1 MIVPHSCDLVHCTA
15 FLLRGSVRPPPTKKS
30 GWAQFTASAPGR
42 QEPYSYA
49 TDNGGVKKTAPGK
62 NEKTRLQS
70 LDTHTVIISS
80 AAGWG
85 HLAIPRSVPLSVPWR
100 SCPRRAAALGYRHAG
115 CLQLSHELTADPSAD
130 GRRSAASRTAIGGEL
145 VEIMAES
152 AVSAVG
158 GVEPR
163 MLSDVDERRS
173 ICRLVRQTSRDQIAT
188 LCTSSNDTH
197 TQCTRWDRKTEARPQ
212 TYGHNSVKS

>member
-1 MIVPHSCDLVHCTA
+1 LWLSPLHSI
-15 FLLRGSVRPPPTKKS
+15 LLRGSVRPRPPKKS
-30 GWAQFTASAPGR
+30 WWAQFTASAPGR

-80 AAGWG
+80 AVGWG

-100 SCPRRAAALGYRHAG
+100 SCHRRAAALGYRHAA

-145 VEIMAES
+145 VDIMAES
-152 AVSAVG
+152 TVSAVG

>member
-1 MIVPHSCDLVHCTA
+1 MINEHKRIGMTKFAGWDKSSLSRQPFAISVPNLFRRYFLIVPHSCDLVHCTA

-80 AAGWG
+80 AVGWG

-100 SCPRRAAALGYRHAG
+100 SCPRRAAALG
-115 CLQLSHELTADPSAD
+115 
-130 GRRSAASRTAIGGEL
+130 
-145 VEIMAES
+145 
-152 AVSAVG
+152 
-158 GVEPR
+158 
-163 MLSDVDERRS
+163 
-173 ICRLVRQTSRDQIAT
+173 
-188 LCTSSNDTH
+188 
-197 TQCTRWDRKTEARPQ
+197 
-212 TYGHNSVKS
+212 